1 MPAREFVGRST
12 SEILTEIRR
21 RLGPDA
27 LIIGANEVAGVDPS
41 AGGSRLLGITACRSG
56 ELNVAST
63 VAEQRPS
70 GLRRL
75 MSILR
80 GIGLS
85 ELLAREII
93 EATLERLAP
102 ESISDSALTDEAAV
116 DAIGAR
122 FPAVPAGAA
131 IEPERG
137 VRRLAFVG
145 PSGAGKTTT
154 LLKLASRLASAPG
167 ELRVG
172 AYFAGATS
180 VSRLGAIA
188 AAFGA
193 TVSIVENPRDW
204 KSLCK
209 GMGEGTAL
217 LDTGG
222 VGAADTAGIAKIKT
236 FLCDAGIDETHVVI
250 PATIDP
256 DEARELRA
264 ELAGTPARR
273 LLITKI
279 DEAYSVG
286 RALAFLI
293 DAGSEASYLGFG
305 TDAAV
310 DLVAA
315 GAEQV
320 RALASAAFHGA
331 SGRMAREALLRS

>member
-27 LIIGANEVAGVDPS
+27 MILGANEVANVDPAS
-41 AGGSRLLGITACRSG
+41 GASRLLGITACRSG
-56 ELNVAST
+56 EIDVAET
-63 VAEQRPS
+63 VAEARPS

-75 MSILR
+75 VSILR
-80 GIGLS
+80 GIGVA
-85 ELLAREII
+85 EPVAREII
-93 EATLERLAP
+93 ELTLSRIAP
-102 ESISDSALTDEAAV
+102 ESISDTALTDDAAL
-116 DAIGAR
+116 DAIAGR

-131 IEPERG
+131 LATERR

-154 LLKLASRLASAPG
+154 LLKLASRLAAASG
-167 ELRVG
+167 EVRVG
-172 AYFAGATS
+172 AFAAGATS

-193 TVSIVENPRDW
+193 TVCIVEKPRDW
-204 KSLCK
+204 KLLCK
-209 GMGEGTAL
+209 GMREGTAL

-222 VGAADTAGIAKIKT
+222 VGAADAAGIAKIKT

-264 ELAGTPARR
+264 ELTGTPSRR
-273 LLITKI
+273 LLVTKI

-286 RALAFLI
+286 RALAFLL
-293 DAGSEASYLGFG
+293 DAGSEVSYIACGS
-305 TDAAV
+305 DPAV

>member
-27 LIIGANEVAGVDPS
+27 LIIGANGVAAVDT
-41 AGGSRLLGITACRSG
+41 AGGGARLLGITACRG
-56 ELNVAST
+56 EEMKVAPA
-63 VAEQRPS
+63 VAQQPPS

-85 ELLAREII
+85 ESFAREIL
-93 EATLERLAP
+93 EETLSRLSP
-102 ESISDSALTDEAAV
+102 ESISDAAQS
-116 DAIGAR
+116 DAAAIEAIGAR
-122 FPAVPAGAA
+122 FAAAPDNAAGA
-131 IEPERG
+131 PG
-137 VRRLAFVG
+137 GSVRRLAFVG

-154 LLKLASRLASAPG
+154 LLKLAARLANGPG

-180 VSRLGAIA
+180 LSRLGAIS

-193 TVSIVENPRDW
+193 TVSIVEKPRDW
-204 KSLCK
+204 KVLCK
-209 GMGEGTAL
+209 GMREGTAL

-222 VGAADTAGIAKIKT
+222 VGAADTARIAKIKT
-236 FLCDAGIDETHVVI
+236 FLCDAGIDETHVVV
-250 PATIDP
+250 PATLDP
-256 DEARELRA
+256 DEARELRS
-264 ELAGTPARR
+264 ELAGSPSRR
-273 LLITKI
+273 LLITKL

-286 RALAFLI
+286 RALAFLL
-293 DAGSEASYLGFG
+293 DAGREASYLAFG
-305 TDAAV
+305 PDPAV

-315 GAEQV
+315 GAAQV
-320 RALASAAFHGA
+320 RAIAGAAFRGA
-331 SGRMAREALLRS
+331 SGRVAREAILRA